1 VKRKTAIITLDENV
15 SELEELARSADL
27 EVVYEIIQRRNRPHP
42 SSYIGKGKLTELK
55 EVLEL
60 RKVDLILINGE
71 LRPSQHYLLECKLG
85 VECIDRIRLVLEI
98 FTDRASSREA
108 QLQVQRAKL
117 RYEIPLIREWIH
129 NAKGGEHP
137 GFLGTGEYETGAYY
151 ELITRQLAR
160 IEDELAKL
168 SDDRRLRRRR
178 RTYQGF
184 HTVALAGYTNAGKSS
199 LLNTITNERVL
210 VEDRMFSTLSTTTSR
225 LEGSRKQVLITDTIG
240 FLTDLPHYMIES
252 FKGTLDEIFFADLVL
267 LVIDASDDED
277 IFLKKLQTSLEI
289 LFPEVDVS
297 SLIIVLSKSDQTLN
311 LSDRIEKTRSFVPC
325 NDVVTV
331 SSLTG
336 DGLDQLR
343 QSILEYFSY
352 PIEMEFFLPH
362 SSPAESLISWLYD
375 STELEVRRTVEGTE
389 ISLNCRERD
398 YDNIVRR
405 LIEVG
410 GQSLL
415 IP

>member
-1 VKRKTAIITLDENV
+1 M
-15 SELEELARSADL
+15 
-27 EVVYEIIQRRNRPHP
+27 
-42 SSYIGKGKLTELK
+42 
-55 EVLEL
+55 
-60 RKVDLILINGE
+60 
-71 LRPSQHYLLECKLG
+71 
-85 VECIDRIRLVLEI
+85 
-98 FTDRASSREA
+98 
-108 QLQVQRAKL
+108 

-277 IFLKKLQTSLEI
+277 IFLKNYKPL
-289 LFPEVDVS
+289 
-297 SLIIVLSKSDQTLN
+297 
-311 LSDRIEKTRSFVPC
+311 
-325 NDVVTV
+325 
-331 SSLTG
+331 
-336 DGLDQLR
+336 
-343 QSILEYFSY
+343 
-352 PIEMEFFLPH
+352 
-362 SSPAESLISWLYD
+362 
-375 STELEVRRTVEGTE
+375 
-389 ISLNCRERD
+389 
-398 YDNIVRR
+398 
-405 LIEVG
+405 
-410 GQSLL
+410 
-415 IP
+415 